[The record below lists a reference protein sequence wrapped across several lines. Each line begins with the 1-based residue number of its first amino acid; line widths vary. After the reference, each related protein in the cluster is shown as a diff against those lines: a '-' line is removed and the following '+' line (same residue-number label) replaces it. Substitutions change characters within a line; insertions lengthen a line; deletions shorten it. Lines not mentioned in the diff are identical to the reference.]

1 MYSLTVILILS
12 YLVGAIP
19 GSLWA
24 SKGLYG
30 IDIRNYGSGNAG
42 ATNAFRVAGW
52 QAGVLATVVDMGK
65 GALSAGVIA
74 QYVRIDPIPEFGLVS
89 AEASTLVG
97 ILAGLAAVVGHMF
110 PVWAKFKGGK
120 GVNTAAG
127 VLLALAWLPTVL
139 TMAVFATVMLT
150 SRYVSLGSITAAAA
164 FPTIIAILKYG
175 AGMDLSVSL
184 LVFGV
189 VLALAIIVAHQSNI
203 RRLLAGN
210 ENQVSSFKPAK
221 GMRGRGEIEG
231 V

>member
-1 MYSLTVILILS
+1 MLSLITILVLS

-30 IDIRNYGSGNAG
+30 IDIREYGSGNAG

-74 QYVRIDPIPEFGLVS
+74 QFIRIDPLPTFGL
-89 AEASTLVG
+89 ATEASTLIG
-97 ILAGLAAVVGHMF
+97 ILAGLSAVVGHMF

-127 VLLALAWLPTVL
+127 VLLALTPLSTLL
-139 TMAVFATVMLT
+139 TMAVFAVVLLS

-164 FPTIIAILKYG
+164 FPTIIAIRKYIFD
-175 AGMDLSVSL
+175 AELSVSL
-184 LVFGV
+184 LIFGI
-189 VLALAIIVAHQSNI
+189 VLGLAIIVAHQSNI
-203 RRLLAGN
+203 RRLWAGN
-210 ENQVSSFKPAK
+210 ENRVSSFKPAK

-231 V
+231 A